1 MKKHLI
7 VSVVAIS
14 LLVAIVGITIF
25 ANNSRILTP
34 STPVD
39 LNQTY
44 VENATTSSKEDI
56 IQIANQLLDKYNITV
71 PHTENASIEV
81 KQYTNNLKGREETS
95 VSSKDYIV
103 TYNTTTQDFI
113 SYINNKTSFEKVTMG
128 KSDIKAVALEIFNNI
143 KSDEFSNYTLTFLEA
158 FDDEIYRAKFTK
170 KYGDLLNNA
179 ESISFSFAPQSK
191 EIVTFAVNRCL
202 YADNE
207 IIITEIEAR
216 EIASNFKN
224 IYNSNKVTVKI
235 EIVKPNHFYS
245 EISEEN
251 KLYKDSTV
259 CRKAYVIYANDIV
272 NTRIYVDCT
281 TGEIIGGDQN
291 L

>member
-1 MKKHLI
+1 MKKYLI
-7 VSVVAIS
+7 ASVMAVS

-25 ANNSRILTP
+25 AHNSKILTP

-39 LNQTY
+39 VNQTY
-44 VENATTSSKEDI
+44 IENSTTSSKEDS

-71 PHTENASIEV
+71 PHTENTSIEV
-81 KQYTNNLKGREETS
+81 KQYTNKLKGRQETS

-113 SYINNKTSFEKVTMG
+113 SYINNKTSFEKIIMA

-143 KSDEFSNYTLTFLEA
+143 NSDEFSNYTLTLLEA
-158 FDDEIYRAKFTK
+158 FDDEIYRANFTK

-207 IIITEIEAR
+207 IKVTEAEAK
-216 EIASNFKN
+216 EIASNFKS
-224 IYNSNKVTVKI
+224 IYNSNKVSVKI
-235 EIVKPNHFYS
+235 EIVIPNHFYS
-245 EISEEN
+245 EIPEEN

-259 CRKAYVIYANDIV
+259 CRKAYVIYANDTLD
-272 NTRIYVDCT
+272 TRIYVDCT

>member
-1 MKKHLI
+1 MKKYLI
-7 VSVVAIS
+7 VSAVVLC

-25 ANNSRILTP
+25 AHNSKILTP

-39 LNQTY
+39 VNQTY
-44 VENATTSSKEDI
+44 IENSTTSSKEDS
-56 IQIANQLLDKYNITV
+56 IQIANQLLNKYNITV
-71 PHTENASIEV
+71 PQAKNRDIEV

-113 SYINNKTSFEKVTMG
+113 SYINNKASFEKVTMG
-128 KSDIKAVALEIFNNI
+128 KSDIKAIALEIFNNI
-143 KSDEFSNYTLTFLEA
+143 KSDEFSNYTLTLLEA

-207 IIITEIEAR
+207 IKVTEAEAK
-216 EIASNFKN
+216 EIASNFKS
-224 IYNSNKVTVKI
+224 IYNSNTVTIKI
-235 EIVKPNHFYS
+235 EIVIPNHFYS
-245 EISEEN
+245 EIPEEN

-259 CRKAYVIYANDIV
+259 CRKAYVIYANDTID
-272 NTRIYVDCT
+272 TRIYVDCT
-281 TGEIIGGDQN
+281 TGEIIGGNQN